1 MIERL
6 RKNLDYATP
15 LPMRTDFRYM
25 YVWYSLTNLHA
36 GKNQLWTWNLIKY
49 CCTSPLV
56 KNQAVMTRT
65 PILKSNSYVH
75 ETHSVKYD
83 ECQVV
88 SNAKRHF
95 AWPSA
100 KDRGRCG
107 EDETAFLRHSSFC
120 TALSVQGTYRGRGVH
135 RTNSS
140 LVYRGRSGT
149 DIPVIM
155 PPEVLGLMLSTIKDR
170 QSRLETFPHWGC
182 CCCCCCVCTDGWG
195 WWS

>member
-1 MIERL
+1 MTNTWHQCSFKTCLTYCKTNYNVKRFMIERL
-6 RKNLDYATP
+6 RKNLDYATS
-15 LPMRTDFRYM
+15 LPMRTDFWYM

-56 KNQAVMTRT
+56 KNQAVMTRI

-88 SNAKRHF
+88 SNAVRHF

-107 EDETAFLRHSSFC
+107 EDETAFLRHSSF
-120 TALSVQGTYRGRGVH
+120 LHGTLCSRHISGAGNTPYK
-135 RTNSS
+135 
-140 LVYRGRSGT
+140 LV
-149 DIPVIM
+149 PC
-155 PPEVLGLMLSTIKDR
+155 L
-170 QSRLETFPHWGC
+170 
-182 CCCCCCVCTDGWG
+182 
-195 WWS
+195 